1 MGLSFSH
8 LLLVLIIVL
17 VVFGAGRIPRIMGD
31 IGKGVRSLREGLK
44 DGEDTNKKDQ
54 LPPQ

>member
-17 VVFGAGRIPRIMGD
+17 VVFGAGRIPRMMGD
-31 IGKGVRSLREGLK
+31 IGKGVRELRKGLK
-44 DGEDTNKKDQ
+44 DEDEKKDGSQ
-54 LPPQ
+54 S